1 MEIEYLMEPNKE
13 RCEKQRR
20 KERILAESGKPNPIR
35 RRNSKFAMES
45 SLHKDAYGGS
55 IIKEEP

>member
-1 MEIEYLMEPNKE
+1 MMEPNKE

-35 RRNSKFAMES
+35 RRNSYFAMES
-45 SLHKDAYGGS
+45 LLHKEAYGRS
-55 IIKEEP
+55 ITKEEP